1 MKFKKG
7 FFYSLSSTINAFYI
21 ILILLFT
28 FLTGSIIYYVAVTQV
43 SRNTETTMDSVL
55 SQKMSYLSTIYR
67 DVFEQFYG
75 MTKDPAVTQLSET
88 GTLSSTNYLN
98 LSENMEQLFKQ
109 NASFVDSLYLNI
121 HGNIFTQSDQQNLD
135 PQFNHYGLYELNIE
149 GNEDFYWQNNH
160 TDYIF
165 DRNQEVQ
172 SVMHI
177 LKDNQDNPIG
187 VIVMNLKTSFVERFL
202 NEMSLEDSYMLILSD
217 DTYFVPED
225 APENEAINYDLYRL
239 HRKGELTPAIQRLK
253 DEKGET
259 YNIRVAT
266 LGTNKWRVALVT
278 PKTELFDSSATLVLL
293 VVVLSLLVVL
303 TAVLFL
309 RMIHRYISSPIKKM
323 ADSMLTTTTY
333 HEKLTWS
340 DEIPQELV
348 ILYQTYNDLTD
359 RNVQLIEQTTAQQE
373 EKMALEVALLH
384 AQINPHFLYNTLFSI
399 KGLCDLGMNE
409 EASLMISN
417 LSDFFRTSLSRGKE
431 VITIEEEV
439 KNIKSY
445 LHMMEMRYGD
455 FFSYCIAIPEEFYDY
470 QIVKL
475 SLQPIVENA
484 IYHGVMNDRNKGLIE
499 IYSEQTEDAIILVVA
514 DNGQGIASDKL
525 KVIKEEIHSP
535 FVTAT
540 REETGVGL
548 RSVHIRIK
556 NRYGDRYGMNIE
568 SEDGIGTRV
577 YIRIPRLKE
586 GEHV

>member
-55 SQKMSYLSTIYR
+55 SQKMSYLSTTYR

-135 PQFNHYGLYELNIE
+135 PQFNHYGLYDLNIE

-535 FVTAT
+535 FVTET

>member
-55 SQKMSYLSTIYR
+55 SQKMSYLSTTYR

-239 HRKGELTPAIQRLK
+239 HRKGELTSAIQRLK

>member
-55 SQKMSYLSTIYR
+55 SQKMSYLSTTYR